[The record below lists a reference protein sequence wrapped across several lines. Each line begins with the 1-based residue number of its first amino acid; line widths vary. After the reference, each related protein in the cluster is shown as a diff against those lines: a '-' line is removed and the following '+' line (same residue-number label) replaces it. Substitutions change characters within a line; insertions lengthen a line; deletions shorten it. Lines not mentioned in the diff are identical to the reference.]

1 MNANLLRGA
10 IAERGTDM
18 KTVSNKIGLPPGTFY
33 RKMMQQVS
41 PKTKKVN
48 TFTVNEAA
56 SILKVLD
63 INDPEIGYAIFL
75 S

>member
-1 MNANLLRGA
+1 MNANLLKGV
-10 IAERGTDM
+10 IVERGTDM

-33 RKMMQQVS
+33 RKMNQQVS

-48 TFTVNEAA
+48 TFTVAEA
-56 SILKVLD
+56 SLILKALG
-63 INDPEIGYAIFL
+63 ITDPELGYAIFL

>member
-1 MNANLLRGA
+1 MNANLLKGA

-33 RKMMQQVS
+33 RKMNQQVS

-48 TFTVNEAA
+48 TFTVAEAS
-56 SILKVLD
+56 SILKALE
-63 INDPEIGYAIFL
+63 ITDPELGYAIFL